1 MNIEVDGK
9 AKPIS
14 EVGRLFGVDL
24 WNPDSAIGSTLTLSD
39 KMHGRMI
46 RFSTACT
53 VTVPEGLRPD
63 FSCGWSQDGADAVTF
78 VAGSGVTIESLDDLL
93 DTGGQYA
100 IGGIAA
106 FSSIAADEATVFRLF
121 GPLA

>member
-1 MNIEVDGK
+1 MDIQVDGK

-14 EVGRLFGVDL
+14 EVGRLFGVDIY
-24 WNPDSAIGSTLTLSD
+24 NPDSAIGSTLTLSD

-46 RFSTACT
+46 LFSAACT
-53 VTVPEGLRPD
+53 VTVPAGLRPD

-78 VAGSGVTIESLDDLL
+78 VAGSGVTLQSVDDLL

-100 IGGIAA
+100 VGGIAA
-106 FSSIAADEATVFRLF
+106 FSSQAADTATVFRLF

>member
-1 MNIEVDGK
+1 MNINVDGK
-9 AKPIS
+9 ETPIAD
-14 EVGRLFGVDL
+14 VMRLSGVDVF
-24 WNPDSAIGSTLTLSD
+24 NPDSAIGSTLTLSD

-53 VTVPEGLRPD
+53 VTVPAGLRPD

-78 VAGSGVTIESLDDLL
+78 VEGSGVTIESLDDLL
-93 DTGGQYA
+93 ETGGQFA
-100 IGGIAA
+100 VGGIAA
-106 FSSIAADEATVFRLF
+106 FSSIADDTATVFRLY

>member
-1 MNIEVDGK
+1 MDISVDGK
-9 AKPIS
+9 AKPVA
-14 EVGRLFGVDL
+14 EVGRMFGVDIY
-24 WNPDSAIGSTLTLSD
+24 NPDSAIGSTLTLSD

-46 RFSTACT
+46 LFSAACT
-53 VTVPEGLRPD
+53 VTVPVGLRPN

-78 VAGSGVTIESLDDLL
+78 TAADGVTIHSLNDLT

-106 FSSIAADEATVFRLF
+106 FSSQSAETATVFRLF